1 MGIGSERLDTR
12 TLGYGIVLLAVS
24 TLTLVAFV
32 PPEEATWLFGALG
45 AATVILSLIF
55 CIEICGTL
63 EPFEEVEPHRRTRLS
78 GGVEASPEVKRS
90 LYLEYGPDWEE
101 ALGVKPVRIYREGLK
116 PSPKPEVSHSE
127 PRRRMS
133 RATDGVWMKPLEVTS
148 PHVKVLRGSEFLG
161 NRLRFKAKVLNDTD
175 QAITDIKVWL
185 ISYPERALKLIS
197 KKSAWYPKIE
207 SGGFRSPHFDL
218 LPTQDCVRG
227 DIVAGVS
234 YVDAKGISC
243 TISAMPHTVRAVCD
257 LLKPE
262 RITPTEFEEKLAS
275 LERGEL
281 VVKVS
286 DWTVHEMFEKALRI
300 LDDSNFLE
308 IESELCDTEDLV
320 ECEIKGW
327 SRGKYTGKSLGVL
340 LRITGEPSE
349 SGASCKI
356 IMSGEDGAMIFP
368 AIEELRDKLSTWLCP
383 FCASKL
389 SQDDVKDLKRGEMVS
404 CRFCGTTI
412 VH

>member
-1 MGIGSERLDTR
+1 MGIGKERISTQI
-12 TLGYGIVLLAVS
+12 LGRGILLLAVS
-24 TLTLVAFV
+24 LLILVVFV
-32 PPEEATWLFGALG
+32 PPEVASVIFGTLG
-45 AATVILSLIF
+45 ISIVILSLVF
-55 CIEICGTL
+55 CMQICGSL
-63 EPFEEVEPHRRTRLS
+63 EPFEEVEGRRRYSLS
-78 GGVEASPEVKRS
+78 GKAVASPEDKRS
-90 LYLEYGPDWEE
+90 LYLEYGPGWQET
-101 ALGVKPVRIYREGLK
+101 LGMKPRIYGRGLAPK
-116 PSPKPEVSHSE
+116 SKSTLPSTTSRTK
-127 PRRRMS
+127 MS
-133 RATDGVWMKPLEVTS
+133 KVTDGIWETLPVATA

-161 NRLRFKAKVLNDTD
+161 NRLRFKAKVLNDTG

-197 KKSAWYPKIE
+197 EDSARYPRIE
-207 SGGFRSPHFDL
+207 PGGFRSPHFDL

-234 YVDAKGISC
+234 YVDARGVSC

-308 IESELCDTEDLV
+308 IESELRDTEDLV
-320 ECEIKGW
+320 EAEVKGW

-340 LRITGEPSE
+340 LRITGERAA
-349 SGASCKI
+349 SGASCRI
-356 IMSGEDGAMIFP
+356 TMTGEDEAMIFP

-383 FCASKL
+383 FCGSKL
-389 SQDDVKDLKRGEMVS
+389 AAEDVKDLKRGEIVS
-404 CRFCGTTI
+404 CRFCDTAI